1 MPAAD
6 PFLLPV
12 WRLENSGEATAK
24 RGEVAVLEMQALR
37 LRRSEGLG
45 VITHD
50 GSMVLLYMVCHGS
63 INIPQMLA
71 YIPSGKLT

>member
-6 PFLLPV
+6 PFPLPV
-12 WRLENSGEATAK
+12 WRLGNSGEATAK

-45 VITHD
+45 VITHRI
-50 GSMVLLYMVCHGS
+50 HGAAIYGNMDPS
-63 INIPQMLA
+63 IYP
-71 YIPSGKLT
+71 KC

>member
-6 PFLLPV
+6 PFPLPV

-45 VITHD
+45 VITHRIQGAAIYGNMD
-50 GSMVLLYMVCHGS
+50 PS
-63 INIPQMLA
+63 IYP
-71 YIPSGKLT
+71 KC